1 MVRKALAVLVVVG
14 MFMVI
19 FASSGSA
26 AEVKTLV
33 NTMVNTMQNN
43 VTTAGRDVKIN
54 NFEMK

>member
-1 MVRKALAVLVVVG
+1 MVRNAFAVLVVVG

-19 FASSGSA
+19 FASSGFA

-33 NTMVNTMQNN
+33 NTQLNTMQNN
-43 VTTAGRDVKIN
+43 VTLAGRDVKIN